1 MTNTTAQELVARLR
15 EEGLGF
21 GIGPACLCQE
31 AAQWIEV
38 AIAREAA
45 LRDSLVGIRRAAK
58 ARRTA
63 RNNCEHSYYFYTADA
78 ALGDAQ

>member
-1 MTNTTAQELVARLR
+1 MTDSTTQELVARLR

-21 GIGPACLCQE
+21 GIGPACLCQD
-31 AAQWIEV
+31 AAQWIE
-38 AIAREAA
+38 AALAREAR

-63 RNNCEHSYYFYTADA
+63 FDNCKHSYYFYTADA
-78 ALGDAQ
+78 ALGDTQ

>member
-1 MTNTTAQELVARLR
+1 MTDATAQELVARLR

-31 AAQWIEV
+31 AAQWIE
-38 AIAREAA
+38 AALAREAA
-45 LRDSLVGIRRAAK
+45 LRDSLVGIKRAAT

-63 RNNCEHSYYFYTADA
+63 SNNCKHSYYFYTAA
-78 ALGDAQ
+78 AAIREAQ